1 MSEVKKLFGGFI
13 KKRKPNLN
21 RNSTLKM
28 LDARKRLFNQTRH
41 TIDWDKFVK
50 QYYKNN

>member
-13 KKRKPNLN
+13 KKREPNLN

-28 LDARKRLFNQTRH
+28 LDTRKRLLNQTRH
-41 TIDWDKFVK
+41 TIDWDKFVEHYLK
-50 QYYKNN
+50 LN